1 MENARTEEEKII
13 KDIRNIFSQEKQLKQ
28 LEIEYL
34 EIQKHFLSMKTNIIY
49 KSVGV
54 NNFGATVILNM
65 KKMVT
70 EIKHYQNTISKNRT
84 CGKFN

>member
-34 EIQKHFLSMKTNIIY
+34 EIQKHFISMKTNIIY